1 MEKNTLKQL
10 LVAAARPNT
19 SINFADAQ
27 SAAKNALIEHFGISS
42 IALRDL
48 RKYRND
54 IFAIIEE
61 VIEEVLPVEL
71 ESRVGQFAEIKS
83 FGREDAVKFT
93 IKGLGKNRIARSIV
107 KGARGGLYRAH
118 RLDDRDF
125 MVTTE
130 VWTVGY
136 QITLEE
142 LLSGRR
148 TVGELIDLI
157 AKGYVE
163 LIYVEVVKALR
174 AAYSTV
180 PSANKATGSG
190 VNEAELQRVL
200 RTIKQYGNPI
210 IIGFESETQK
220 LLNVAG
226 LVSVV
231 NPNIAAADL
240 DEIRNN
246 GQVSIYRGTPI
257 VNIPNYFMDES
268 NAEWMFKEQ
277 DLFILPVAEKPVKV
291 AMHGDIYTAE
301 VQQPHGGME
310 WSAHRLM
317 GVGILFYN
325 NIGLYRDT
333 ANTVG
338 LY

>member
-1 MEKNTLKQL
+1 MEKSVLKQL
-10 LVAAARPNT
+10 LVAAARPST
-19 SINFADAQ
+19 ELNFADVQ
-27 SAAKNALIEHFGISS
+27 SAAKNALIEHFGIAD
-42 IALRDL
+42 ITVREV
-48 RKYRND
+48 RKYRSE
-54 IFAIIEE
+54 IFAIIDE
-61 VIEEVLPVEL
+61 VIEEVLPMEL
-71 ESRVGQFAEIKS
+71 ESRVGQFAEIRT

-93 IKGLGKNRIARSIV
+93 IKALGKNRIIRGIV

-142 LLSGRR
+142 ILSGRR
-148 TVGELIDLI
+148 TVAELVELI

-163 LIYVEVVKALR
+163 LIYVEVIKALR
-174 AAYSTV
+174 GAYDSLLA
-180 PSANKATGSG
+180 ANKATGSG
-190 VNEAELQRVL
+190 INEAELQKL
-200 RTIKQYGNPI
+200 IRTIKQYGNPV

-226 LVSVV
+226 LVSAI

-257 VNIPNYFMDES
+257 INLPNYFMDDS
-268 NAEWMFKEQ
+268 NSAWMFKEG
-277 DLFILPVAEKPVKV
+277 DLFVLPVDAKPVKI
-291 AMHGDIYTAE
+291 AMHGDVYTAE
-301 VQQPHGGME
+301 VAQPHGGME
-310 WSAHRLM
+310 WSSHRIM
-317 GVGILFYN
+317 GVGIVFFN
-325 NIGLYRDT
+325 NIAIYRDSSNT
-333 ANTVG
+333 AGT
-338 LY
+338 Y

>member
-1 MEKNTLKQL
+1 MEKQVLKQL
-10 LVAAARPNT
+10 LVAAARPST

-27 SAAKNALIEHFGISS
+27 SAAKNALIEHFGIADVS
-42 IALRDL
+42 LRDL
-48 RKYRND
+48 RRYRND

-61 VIEEVLPVEL
+61 VIEEVLPLEL

-83 FGREDAVKFT
+83 FGRDEAVKFT
-93 IKGLGKNRIARSIV
+93 IKGLGKNRIIRSIV
-107 KGARGGLYRAH
+107 KGARGGLYRAR

-148 TVGELIDLI
+148 TVSELVDLI
-157 AKGYVE
+157 AKGFVE

-174 AAYSTV
+174 AAYS
-180 PSANKATGSG
+180 SAPAANTHTASG
-190 VNEAELQRVL
+190 IQEAELQNIIRV
-200 RTIKQYGNPI
+200 IKQYGNPI
-210 IIGFESETQK
+210 IVGFESETQK

-226 LVSVV
+226 AVSAY

-257 VNIPNYFMDES
+257 LNIPNYFMDES
-268 NAEWMFKEQ
+268 NEQWMFKEG
-277 DLFILPVAEKPVKV
+277 DLFILPINEKPVKV
-291 AMHGDIYTAE
+291 AMHGDMYTAE
-301 VQQPHGGME
+301 VAQPHGGME

-317 GVGILFYN
+317 GIGILFYN
-325 NIGLYRDT
+325 NIGIYKDS
-333 ANTVG
+333 NNNVG